1 MKAPGNRKEIRG
13 HVFTAGKQAFDVYA
27 SSAIFC
33 RAQATMQGEYCRLYI
48 SWSCLCDHCASIGQG
63 EYNPYQHNTNMQ
75 TPCAPMRPPQQ
86 NGSGLTHIVSGQQR
100 LKQQVGCAPEQQSR
114 TAGTLNCKRSNVQ
127 GRAEAKAS
135 SDCSPL
141 HQLMPSVCLSPRCC
155 VTLASDT
162 SAEAFMLVVQM
173 SVKHTSLLGVS
184 LWFIV
189 PRKPLQGKHF
199 LVSSRPVSG

>member
-114 TAGTLNCKRSNVQ
+114 TAGILKCNRSNVQ
-127 GRAEAKAS
+127 GRAVPAVLFINSCHLCA
-135 SDCSPL
+135 C
-141 HQLMPSVCLSPRCC
+141 HHAAVCHLQ
-155 VTLASDT
+155 VTLELKLSC
-162 SAEAFMLVVQM
+162 
-173 SVKHTSLLGVS
+173 
-184 LWFIV
+184 
-189 PRKPLQGKHF
+189 
-199 LVSSRPVSG
+199 

>member
-27 SSAIFC
+27 SSAMFC
-33 RAQATMQGEYCRLYI
+33 RARATMQGEHSRLYI

-75 TPCAPMRPPQQ
+75 TPCAPPQQ

-173 SVKHTSLLGVS
+173 SVKHNSLLGVS